1 MNERNSGMEYRTLGK
16 TGLEVSIISFG
27 AAPLGSEYRSIDES
41 EGISAVHT
49 ALDLGVNFIDTSP
62 YYGCTESE
70 IVLGKALGTVNRDQY
85 YLATKVGRY
94 GLQDFDFTSD
104 RVIKSVDQ
112 SLARLRIDYIDL
124 IQCHD
129 IEFVDLDVVV
139 DETLPALR
147 KVQKQGKVR
156 FIGITG
162 LPLKIFRYV
171 LERTNVDT
179 ILSYCRYSLNDISL
193 GGLIPV
199 LEDENVGIISAS
211 PLSMQLL
218 TNKGAPDWHPADN
231 EIKAACVK
239 AAEHCRNKGAD
250 ITELGLQF
258 ALANPR
264 IHTTLMGTANPENVK
279 KNIAC
284 VNQRPNTQLL
294 SEILEILDPVRNKT
308 WTSGRLENN

>member
-1 MNERNSGMEYRTLGK
+1 MEYRTLGK
-16 TGLEVSIISFG
+16 TGLKVSIISFG

-49 ALDLGVNFIDTSP
+49 ALDLGINFIDTSP
-62 YYGCTESE
+62 YYGRTKSE
-70 IVLGKALGTVNRDQY
+70 MVLGKALRTVNRDQY

-94 GLQDFDFTSD
+94 GLQDFDFTAN

-112 SLARLRIDYIDL
+112 SLTRLRTDHIDL

-129 IEFVDLDVVV
+129 IEFADLDVVV
-139 DETLPALR
+139 DETIPALR

-171 LERTNVDT
+171 VERINVDT

-193 GGLIPV
+193 EGLIPT
-199 LEDENVGIISAS
+199 LEDKNIGTISAS

-231 EIKAACVK
+231 KIKAACIK
-239 AAEHCRNKGAD
+239 AAEHCRNKGTD
-250 ITELGLQF
+250 ISELGLQF
-258 ALANPR
+258 ALDNPR

-284 VNQRPNTQLL
+284 VNQSPNTQLL

-308 WTSGRLENN
+308 WASGRLENN

>member
-1 MNERNSGMEYRTLGK
+1 MEYRTLGK
-16 TGLEVSIISFG
+16 TGLEVSIIGFG
-27 AAPLGSEYRSIDES
+27 AAPLGSEYRNIDES

-62 YYGCTESE
+62 YYGRTESE

-94 GLQDFDFTSD
+94 GLRDFDFTSN
-104 RVIKSVDQ
+104 RVIESVDQ

-162 LPLKIFRYV
+162 LPLKIFCYV

-179 ILSYCRYSLNDISL
+179 ILSYCHYSLNDISL
-193 GGLIPV
+193 GGLIPA
-199 LEDENVGIISAS
+199 LEDKNVGIISAS

-250 ITELGLQF
+250 IAELGLQF

-264 IHTTLMGTANPENVK
+264 IHTTLMGTANPGNVK

-294 SEILEILDPVRNKT
+294 AEILEILDPVRNKT

>member
-1 MNERNSGMEYRTLGK
+1 MEYRTLGK
-16 TGLEVSIISFG
+16 TGLKVSIISFG

-49 ALDLGVNFIDTSP
+49 ALDLGINFIDTSP
-62 YYGCTESE
+62 YYGRTKSE
-70 IVLGKALGTVNRDQY
+70 MVLGKALRTVNRDQY

-94 GLQDFDFTSD
+94 GLQDFDFTAN

-112 SLARLRIDYIDL
+112 SLTRLRTDHIDL

-129 IEFVDLDVVV
+129 IEFSDLDVVV
-139 DETLPALR
+139 DETIPALR

-171 LERTNVDT
+171 VERINVDT

-193 GGLIPV
+193 EGLIPT
-199 LEDENVGIISAS
+199 LEDKNIGTISAS

-218 TNKGAPDWHPADN
+218 TNKGAPDWHPTDN
-231 EIKAACVK
+231 KIKAACIK
-239 AAEHCRNKGAD
+239 AAEHCRNKGTD
-250 ITELGLQF
+250 ISELGLQF
-258 ALANPR
+258 ALDNPR

-284 VNQRPNTQLL
+284 VNQSPNTQLL

-308 WTSGRLENN
+308 WASGRLENN